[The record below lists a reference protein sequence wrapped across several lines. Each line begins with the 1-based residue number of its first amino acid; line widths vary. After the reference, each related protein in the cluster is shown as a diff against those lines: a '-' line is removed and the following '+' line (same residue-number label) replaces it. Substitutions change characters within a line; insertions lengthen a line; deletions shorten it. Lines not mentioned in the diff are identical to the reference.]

1 MTAPRSAV
9 ALAEKQA
16 RAELS
21 AASNDFAVPVSAYSF
36 RSLLSRRWPPALAAV
51 LVADPGAALD
61 GATVATVAHIIM
73 EGRGVLLCSNCSITR
88 DRIKRGLLA
97 LLGDAA
103 TGGRA

>member
-1 MTAPRSAV
+1 MTSLFPSRLIRSDPCC
-9 ALAEKQA
+9 
-16 RAELS
+16 RA
-21 AASNDFAVPVSAYSF
+21 AG
-36 RSLLSRRWPPALAAV
+36 RRLWLRV